1 MGGITM
7 YQQNKNN
14 NGRKPFNKNQDRPK
28 NKLYTFEIKL
38 TGSTANGREYNIQS
52 AVELLGDLNNFGTF
66 SKLSVPV
73 QINRSIIDNN
83 PDLRGNVNI
92 GYVKSIDTD
101 TIAADVIV
109 YSNCI
114 ERMEKAGD
122 LVISPRMVV
131 DRDENVV
138 TILAFDLIKA

>member
-1 MGGITM
+1 M

>member
-1 MGGITM
+1 M

-28 NKLYTFEIKL
+28 NKLYTFDIKL

-52 AVELLGDLNNFGTF
+52 AVDLMNDLNDFGTF

-73 QINRSIIDNN
+73 QISRSIIDNN

-92 GYVKSIDTD
+92 GYMKSIDNN

-114 ERMEKAGD
+114 ERIEKAGN
-122 LVISPRMVV
+122 LVIAPRMVI

>member
-1 MGGITM
+1 M

-38 TGSTANGREYNIQS
+38 TGTNANGREYNIQS
-52 AVELLGDLNNFGTF
+52 AVDLMNDLNDFGTF

-73 QINRSIIDNN
+73 QISRSIIDNN

-92 GYVKSIDTD
+92 GYMKSIDNN

-122 LVISPRMVV
+122 LVIAPRMVV